1 LTTAD
6 VAIVGAGFSGIGMAI
21 ALKKTG
27 CDDFVVLERAATLG
41 GTWRDNDYPGC
52 ACDVPS
58 MLYSFSFEPYAGWTR
73 RYPPQ
78 AEVEAYLVRCAE
90 KYGLTSHLRLR
101 TELLEA
107 AYDEAG
113 AIWRLQTTQGE
124 VRARVLIAGL
134 GPLNRARVPDVPGLA
149 AFAGASFHS
158 SAWDHAVD
166 LKGKRVAVVGTG
178 ASAIQ
183 IVPAIA
189 PDVERLYVHQRTP
202 AWIIPKNDRAVP
214 GARKALRRLRP
225 LAWTERQAIYWGL
238 EARGIGFVRRQELLA
253 IGRAEA
259 KRHLERQ
266 VADPA
271 LRARLSPNYQIG
283 CKRVLLSDDFYPALQ
298 QPNVELVSSPVACL
312 GERSI
317 VAADGSERE
326 VDAVVWATGFQ
337 AADGIAPVRIYGRG
351 GVELGDAWRDGMEAY
366 LGISVAGFPNLFML
380 VGPNTG
386 LGHNSMIV
394 MIEAQIRYVA
404 SALDYM
410 RRNRVTALDVRPDV
424 QRSFNGRLQERMART
439 VWSSGCGS
447 WYLDKRGKNTTIWPG
462 FTFTYRR
469 LTRRIDPSRYAIVGI
484 GSPALAS
491 SS

>member
-1 LTTAD
+1 MGD
-6 VAIVGAGFSGIGMAI
+6 
-21 ALKKTG
+21 
-27 CDDFVVLERAATLG
+27 
-41 GTWRDNDYPGC
+41 
-52 ACDVPS
+52 
-58 MLYSFSFEPYAGWTR
+58 
-73 RYPPQ
+73 
-78 AEVEAYLVRCAE
+78 
-90 KYGLTSHLRLR
+90 
-101 TELLEA
+101 
-107 AYDEAG
+107 
-113 AIWRLQTTQGE
+113 
-124 VRARVLIAGL
+124 
-134 GPLNRARVPDVPGLA
+134 
-149 AFAGASFHS
+149 
-158 SAWDHAVD
+158 
-166 LKGKRVAVVGTG
+166 
-178 ASAIQ
+178 
-183 IVPAIA
+183 
-189 PDVERLYVHQRTP
+189 
-202 AWIIPKNDRAVP
+202 
-214 GARKALRRLRP
+214 
-225 LAWTERQAIYWGL
+225 
-238 EARGIGFVRRQELLA
+238 
-253 IGRAEA
+253 
-259 KRHLERQ
+259 
-266 VADPA
+266 
-271 LRARLSPNYQIG
+271 
-283 CKRVLLSDDFYPALQ
+283 
-298 QPNVELVSSPVACL
+298 
-312 GERSI
+312 
-317 VAADGSERE
+317 
-326 VDAVVWATGFQ
+326 GFQ